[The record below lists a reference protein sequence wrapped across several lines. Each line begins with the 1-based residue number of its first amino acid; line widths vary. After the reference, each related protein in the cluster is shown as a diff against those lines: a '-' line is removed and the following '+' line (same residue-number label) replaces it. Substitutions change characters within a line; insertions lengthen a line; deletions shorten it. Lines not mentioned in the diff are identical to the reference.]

1 MPLQDHE
8 IAQAL
13 QVARRLAQAGV
24 PVFVAPPAPG
34 TKAGFA
40 LPPGW
45 ENTLPDATAVDR
57 WQPGWALCAVGGHTC
72 DVIDI
77 DPRNGGSLGALAQQ
91 WPITY
96 GRAAT
101 PSGGDHYLIAPLH
114 AGKGELVA
122 GIDLQGGRPD
132 GSGRGFVFIAPT
144 VRPSK
149 VDGVARPY
157 RWLTE
162 PDTQALIHQGRSD
175 SSGARL
181 AALLP
186 QRKAKKRLPV
196 GPQFDDYYEETPH
209 TVDQALRTI
218 KAKRDEITQHI
229 VTRGWGGFRTTLN
242 GAAWT
247 LGAYVGSD
255 FMSEQQAIDE
265 CRYGIEAAGYLM
277 NEESRHTIEVGV
289 ADGAEHPIR
298 VIENRSS
305 PPLADPGGTAEGFAA
320 KLIDAADLDTLP
332 DPEPLVAG
340 WLYQNTLAQ
349 LVGQPGAYKSFV
361 AVDLACC
368 VALGR
373 PWHGRPV
380 TQSCVL
386 YVVGEGLAGYKLRV
400 AAWCAHNGVEQAELR
415 GKLLLTRGSV
425 QIGGQDWAGLSEW
438 VVDHKAGL
446 IIFDTRARATVGT
459 NENDGGEQGP
469 IIDLC
474 HTLRAATGGVL
485 LTVHHTGHANGEAAE
500 RGKGTI
506 AWRAAV
512 DSEFLLTKTGELT
525 ALLKCD
531 RQKDAESG
539 HAVAITMVKEKD
551 SLAVSITTED
561 ASPVAAQNAG
571 HSEEMRQDE
580 LRVFSVV
587 ESLQNAGQ
595 TTSTNNVR
603 AATNGMRNT
612 RVREALDRLVVVH
625 RRLIELPGPR
635 NARVYM
641 INPEDPGPVA
651 EVSSHAQED
660 SGSCFLPP
668 DA

>member
-8 IAQAL
+8 VTRAL
-13 QVARRLAQAGV
+13 QVARLLAQAGV

-34 TKAGFA
+34 TKVGFA

-45 ENTLPDATAVDR
+45 EHTRADASTVDH
-57 WQPGWALCAVGGHTC
+57 WQPGWALCAVGGVAA
-72 DVIDI
+72 DFIDI
-77 DPRNGGSLGALAQQ
+77 DPRNGGSMGALANQ

-144 VRPSK
+144 VRQSK
-149 VDGVARPY
+149 VDGNPRPY

-162 PDTQALIHQGRSD
+162 PDTQALVHQGRSD

-186 QRKAKKRLPV
+186 QGKAKKKINSPD
-196 GPQFDDYYEETPH
+196 GPRFDDYYEETPH
-209 TVDQALRTI
+209 TVEQALRTI
-218 KAKRDEITQHI
+218 TAKRDEITQHI
-229 VTRGWGGFRTTLN
+229 LTRGWGGFRAPLN
-242 GAAWT
+242 GAAYT
-247 LGAYVGSD
+247 LGAYVGSG
-255 FMSEQQAIDE
+255 FMTEQQAIDE
-265 CRYGIEAAGYLM
+265 CCKGIAAAGFPTS
-277 NEESRHTIEVGV
+277 EESLRTIEVGV
-289 ADGAEHPIR
+289 ADGAQHPIR
-298 VIENRSS
+298 VVESRGAD
-305 PPLADPGGTAEGFAA
+305 PLADAGGDGDGFAS

-340 WLYQNTLAQ
+340 WLYKDTLAQ
-349 LVGQPGAYKSFV
+349 LVGQPGAYKSFI

-386 YVVGEGLAGYKLRV
+386 YVVGEGLSGYKRRI
-400 AAWCAHNGVEQAELR
+400 AAWCEHNDVEQSELR
-415 GKLLLTRGSV
+415 GKLLLTRGAV
-425 QIGGQDWAGLSEW
+425 QIGGQDWPGLSEW
-438 VVDHKAGL
+438 VLDHKAGL
-446 IIFDTRARATVGT
+446 VVIDTRARATVGSE
-459 NENDGGEQGP
+459 ENSSSEQGL
-469 IIDLC
+469 IIEYC
-474 HTLRAATGGVL
+474 HALRAATGGVL
-485 LTVHHTGHANGEAAE
+485 LTVHHTGHANGDAAE
-500 RGKGTI
+500 RGRGTI

-512 DSEFLLTKTGELT
+512 DTELLLTKTGELT
-525 ALLKCD
+525 GLLKCD

-539 HAVAITMVKEKD
+539 QAVAVVMVKKAD
-551 SLAVSITTED
+551 SLAVSLEA
-561 ASPVAAQNAG
+561 ASESSEQTPSA
-571 HSEEMRQDE
+571 SEEMRQDE
-580 LRVFSVV
+580 LRIFSIV

-595 TTSTNNVR
+595 TTSTRCIR
-603 AATNGMRNT
+603 AAASGMRNS
-612 RVREALDRLVVVH
+612 RVQEALDRLVVVS
-625 RRLIELPGPR
+625 RRLTELPGPR

-641 INPEDPGPVA
+641 VNPEDPGCLA
-651 EVSSHAQED
+651 EAPAAAAAT

-668 DA
+668 D